1 MNENEAV
8 QKPVEPVAQ
17 PAVTQPVVTQ
27 PTVMQAPKSNKKM
40 LIMVAILVVV
50 GVLVIGGLVMYILN
64 STPKSTAVTANP
76 ATKQIVIGF
85 SMGTLQE
92 ERWQKD
98 RDSIIAQAKVLGISV
113 DVQGANNDKDKQI
126 SQAESMIA
134 KGVNVLLI
142 APYDATSMVGVISD
156 AHKVGIKVISYDRL
170 MTKSNAD
177 YYISFDNEKVGQLQ
191 AQSVVDAV
199 KDQLGKGKVLKFAY
213 IGGSPTDNNAT
224 LLRKGS
230 FEVLQPLI
238 DKGEIKIVV
247 DKPTADW
254 DPDVAYQNMKSY
266 LSTSSGAIDVVV
278 AANDG
283 TAGGAV
289 KALQEYHLAGKV
301 PVSGQDAEL
310 AALQRIVAGTQTA
323 TVYKPIPREDAAV
336 LDMAIKLANNQ
347 KIEANA
353 KVNDGQI
360 DVPSVLLEPT
370 LVTKDNILSTVIKDN
385 YHTSAEIYQK

>member
-1 MNENEAV
+1 
-8 QKPVEPVAQ
+8 
-17 PAVTQPVVTQ
+17 
-27 PTVMQAPKSNKKM
+27 
-40 LIMVAILVVV
+40 
-50 GVLVIGGLVMYILN
+50 
-64 STPKSTAVTANP
+64 
-76 ATKQIVIGF
+76 
-85 SMGTLQE
+85 MGTLQE

-98 RDSIIAQAKVLGISV
+98 RDSMIAQAKALGVSV

-142 APYDATSMVGVISD
+142 APYDATSMAGVISD
-156 AHKVGIKVISYDRL
+156 AHKAGIKVISYDRL

-177 YYISFDNEKVGQLQ
+177 YYVSFDNEKVGQFE
-191 AQSVVDAV
+191 AQSIVDAM
-199 KDQLGKGKVLKFAY
+199 KDKLGKGKVLKFAY

-224 LLRKGS
+224 LLKKGS

-238 DKGEIKIVV
+238 DKGQIEIVV

-254 DPDVAYQNMKSY
+254 TPDIAYQNLKAY
-266 LSTSSGAIDVVV
+266 LDSSNGAVDAVVC
-278 AANDG
+278 ANDG
-283 TAGGAV
+283 TAFGAI
-289 KALQEYHLAGKV
+289 KALQEHNLAGKV

-323 TVYKPIPREDAAV
+323 TVYKPIPREDAAA

-347 KIEANA
+347 KIDANA

-370 LVTKDNILSTVIKDN
+370 LVTKDNLASTVIKDN